1 MNILVASINRILYVF
16 FKKQVAAALD
26 QIIIAIIY
34 HIYIGFFG
42 YKSHYNKNAYNI
54 QNTRRILDIFDA
66 EDDRYFDNESYGL
79 IFHSGFVYVLYL
91 SEKKLRG
98 AKLFQ

>member
-1 MNILVASINRILYVF
+1 MYFSKNKLRLHWTKLSLQLSITF
-16 FKKQVAAALD
+16 TAD
-26 QIIIAIIY
+26 
-34 HIYIGFFG
+34 FFG
-42 YKSHYNKNAYNI
+42 YKSYYNKNAYNI

-98 AKLFQ
+98 AKLSQQ